1 MVSNPTLEAH
11 PTTLRLLL
19 HPSPPAPSL
28 CPLSSILVRFLLLCC
43 RSQEKSRQDFCYPYS
58 RLTSEAW
65 QAQNHQAWVRG
76 QGWGP
81 RPPSPQ
87 EPHKTNIRSTGSVEA
102 VMLYGS
108 WGCYILLECL
118 WLTFRGS

>member
-1 MVSNPTLEAH
+1 MVSSPTLEAH
-11 PTTLRLLL
+11 PATLRFLLR
-19 HPSPPAPSL
+19 PSPPAPSL
-28 CPLSSILVRFLLLCC
+28 CLLSSILVCFLLLCC
-43 RSQEKSRQDFCYPYS
+43 RSQEQSRQDLLLPLFQINI
-58 RLTSEAW
+58 RGM
-65 QAQNHQAWVRG
+65 QAQTHQAWVRG

-118 WLTFRGS
+118 WLIFRGS